1 MEQITRDLLRRFFFF
16 LQDYGEIMKDRFL
29 TRMSRIER
37 SEWNGCMIDPRV
49 PILNQHGSSRF
60 VTVTAIF
67 FFFFLLLNDFEK
79 FLCS

>member
-49 PILNQHGSSRF
+49 PIVNQHGSSRF
-60 VTVTAIF
+60 VTVTAVF
-67 FFFFLLLNDFEK
+67 FFFFLLLNYFEK

>member
-1 MEQITRDLLRRFFFF
+1 
-16 LQDYGEIMKDRFL
+16 MKDRFL

-49 PILNQHGSSRF
+49 PIVNQHGSSRF

-67 FFFFLLLNDFEK
+67 FFFFTVK
-79 FLCS
+79 